1 MTITHIFFDLYGTLV
16 DGTRLRPCYAVEL
29 GSIMAERY
37 GGSPTA
43 WAQANLRVVA
53 DWESYLADLDYGA
66 DDGVEQMWEA
76 ELRLTRAL
84 FRLTATPE
92 PALAEVTALS
102 RELAYEVRTRCDA
115 FFDDARP
122 LIEKLH
128 AAGYVLGAATH
139 SLTPQARGVL
149 AGGGVLD
156 YFTGPLL
163 CPDVVG
169 HYEKDAAFF
178 LAAGLPAENCLVV
191 DDQLQGIL
199 GAQAAGM
206 QAVHLM
212 RSGVGE
218 SPAEH
223 VLRGDLVGLLTLLGL

>member
-1 MTITHIFFDLYGTLV
+1 MTITHILFDIYGTLV

-43 WAQANLRVVA
+43 WAQANLRIVA
-53 DWESYLADLDYGA
+53 DWDSYFADLDFGG
-66 DDGVEQMWEA
+66 DDGVEQMWEG

-84 FRLTATPE
+84 FRLTGTPE
-92 PALAEVTALS
+92 PALAEVTTLS

-122 LIEKLH
+122 VIKKLH
-128 AAGYVLGAATH
+128 AAGYVLGVATH
-139 SLTPQARGVL
+139 SLTPQARGAL

-163 CPDVVG
+163 CPDTVG
-169 HYEKDAAFF
+169 QYHKDAAFYQVD
-178 LAAGLPAENCLVV
+178 GLPPQSCMVV

-206 QAVHLM
+206 QTVHLM
-212 RSGVGE
+212 RGGAGE
-218 SPAEH
+218 SPAQH
-223 VLRGDLVGLLTLLGL
+223 VLHGDLGGLLAVVGL